1 MNAYADTSFLLSFV
15 GQDRNSLAA
24 KQVLATALT
33 APAIPLTFLGAL
45 EFNNAARSLVFQS
58 KLDPTGLG
66 RMQRRMLE
74 CLETSILR
82 RTPLPVYRHY
92 EEGEMLS
99 ASLTARL
106 GVRTLDLLH
115 VAAARVLGADTLLSF
130 DVRQREFARHCGLR
144 VLPVIDQK

>member
-1 MNAYADTSFLLSFV
+1 VNAYADTSFLLSFV

-24 KQVLATALT
+24 KQFLGATLT
-33 APAIPLTFLGAL
+33 APAIPLTFFGAL
-45 EFNNAARSLVFQS
+45 EFNNAARSLVFQG

-66 RMQRRMLE
+66 RMQLRVVQ
-74 CLETSILR
+74 CLDANILQ

-99 ASLTARL
+99 AALTARF

-115 VAAARVLGADTLLSF
+115 VAAARVLRADTLLSF
-130 DVRQREFARHCGLR
+130 DVRQREFAQHAGLR
-144 VLPVIDQK
+144 VLPVLI

>member
-24 KQVLATALT
+24 KKILASALT
-33 APAIPLTFLGAL
+33 EPAISLTFFGAL
-45 EFNNAARSLVFQS
+45 EFNNAARSLVFQG

-66 RMQRRMLE
+66 RMQLRIVQ
-74 CLETSILR
+74 CLETNILR
-82 RTPLPVYRHY
+82 RAPLPVYRHY

-99 ASLTARL
+99 AALTARF

-115 VAAARVLGADTLLSF
+115 VAAARVLRADTLLSF
-130 DVRQREFARHCGLR
+130 DMRQREFTRHCGLR
-144 VLPVIDQK
+144 VQPATL

>member
-1 MNAYADTSFLLSFV
+1 MKILAGRLCLSVTWISWNGERLRGYLVSPLVCRSGSKQSGSETGPRDRAHRTGDTADVF
-15 GQDRNSLAA
+15 
-24 KQVLATALT
+24 
-33 APAIPLTFLGAL
+33 GAL

-82 RTPLPVYRHY
+82 RTPLPVYQHY

-99 ASLTARL
+99 ASLTARF

-115 VAAARVLGADTLLSF
+115 VAAAR
-130 DVRQREFARHCGLR
+130 C
-144 VLPVIDQK
+144 